1 MYSYIILTEMTV
13 MEVLEHES
21 VLSETSSIIDTLKS
35 ETPNINLKKN
45 DFYTTH
51 EDFVAA
57 VNNYAKNLGF
67 QIRLGKVK
75 KNSTGEI
82 RKRTIFC
89 SREGAPEKTSNN
101 IRNRPSQRCNCK
113 FFIRASFNLDNGI
126 WYIIKTHLEHNHSM
140 VLPNLQRFMACER
153 NIPPEIQERIMLF
166 RHAGCD
172 IPTIRSILKEEFSD
186 IITWVYNDLYN
197 FVYQQERTIEK

>member
-1 MYSYIILTEMTV
+1 MTV
-13 MEVLEHES
+13 MEVLERES
-21 VLSETSSIIDTLKS
+21 VLSETSSIIDTLESKM
-35 ETPNINLKKN
+35 PNVNLKEG
-45 DFYTTH
+45 DFYVTH

-101 IRNRPSQRCNCK
+101 IRNRPSQRCNCQ
-113 FFIRASFNLDNGI
+113 FYVRASLNSDNGV
-126 WYIIKTHLEHNHSM
+126 WYMIA
-140 VLPNLQRFMACER
+140 LQSF
-153 NIPPEIQERIMLF
+153 NGF
-166 RHAGCD
+166 
-172 IPTIRSILKEEFSD
+172 T
-186 IITWVYNDLYN
+186 
-197 FVYQQERTIEK
+197 